1 MTDSNEP
8 SKIAGGG
15 ENVDSWNHWKI
26 YNAFTPLNTTEAN
39 NGSGE
44 YAQIATRWASAA
56 ELFANRIN
64 HSSSAAWDGAAAKS
78 SRDAISK
85 YAKSALDL
93 TTPLQN
99 LADRVSAAAKG
110 VNDTQNAV
118 DKPPDGGSWY
128 NPKSWNLGIY
138 HGPNSA
144 AVRNDCESTAR
155 EAMRS
160 HYVDTFVSA
169 DKQIPVLPVPNSP
182 TDPLYQPPETK
193 NDGDT
198 PGTTGSGGGNPTSGI
213 GNQGDGDQGNGEQ
226 KEDSQPATDPT
237 TNDSQDPSSTT
248 PTSTDSSSQTPSST
262 SATQPSSVTPTTST
276 STTPSSYPGGPG
288 GNSSYPGGP
297 GSNNSGLGG
306 TSGKPGSTV
315 PGTPT
320 GTGTTANMA
329 RAATAGT
336 GTSGMAGM
344 GGMGAGRGQSKGED
358 ESHQLP
364 EWLRSMENTE
374 ELLGPAP
381 KTVPR
386 GVIGGDH
393 AEPG

>member
-15 ENVDSWNHWKI
+15 EHVDSWNHWEI
-26 YNAFTPLNTTEAN
+26 YNAFTPLNTTEAHD
-39 NGSGE
+39 GSGE
-44 YAQIATRWASAA
+44 YAQIATSWASAA

-64 HSSSAAWDGAAAKS
+64 HSSSAAWDGNAAKS
-78 SRDAISK
+78 SREAISK
-85 YAKSALDL
+85 YAKAALDL

-118 DKPPDGGSWY
+118 DKPPDGGTWY

-144 AVRNDCESTAR
+144 AVRNDCESSAR

-160 HYVDTFVSA
+160 HYVNTFVSA

-182 TDPLYQPPETK
+182 TDPLYKPPETK
-193 NDGDT
+193 NDGYT
-198 PGTTGSGGGNPTSGI
+198 PGTSGNGGGNPTSGT
-213 GNQGDGDQGNGEQ
+213 GNQGKGDQNEN
-226 KEDSQPATDPT
+226 SQPATDPT
-237 TNDSQDPSSTT
+237 TNSSQDPSSTT
-248 PTSTDSSSQTPSST
+248 PTSTDSSQTPSST
-262 SATQPSSVTPTTST
+262 SGTQPSSVTPTTST
-276 STTPSSYPGGPG
+276 STTPSSYPGGT
-288 GNSSYPGGP
+288 
-297 GSNNSGLGG
+297 GSNGSGLGG
-306 TSGKPGSTV
+306 TSGTTSGKPGSSV

-320 GTGTTANMA
+320 ATGTAANAA
-329 RAATAGT
+329 RAATTST
-336 GTSGMAGM
+336 GTSGMSGM
-344 GGMGAGRGQSKGED
+344 GGMGGGRGQSKGDD

-364 EWLRSMENTE
+364 EWLRNMENTE

-381 KTVPR
+381 KSVPG

-393 AEPG
+393 AEPGSTPS

>member
-15 ENVDSWNHWKI
+15 EHVDSWNHWQI
-26 YNAFTPLNTTEAN
+26 YNAFTPLNTTEAH
-39 NGSGE
+39 NGASE

-64 HSSSAAWDGAAAKS
+64 HSSTAAWDGTAANS

-85 YAKSALDL
+85 YAKAALDL

-144 AVRNDCESTAR
+144 AVRNDCESAAR
-155 EAMRS
+155 EAMRA

-182 TDPLYQPPETK
+182 TDPLYKAPDTK
-193 NDGDT
+193 NDGYT
-198 PGTTGSGGGNPTSGI
+198 PGTSGNGGGNSTSGT
-213 GNQGDGDQGNGEQ
+213 GNQGKGGDQ
-226 KEDSQPATDPT
+226 KDDSQPGTDPT
-237 TNDSQDPSSTT
+237 NTSQDPSSTT

-276 STTPSSYPGGPG
+276 STTPSSYPGVTG
-288 GNSSYPGGP
+288 GTGG
-297 GSNNSGLGG
+297 GLGG
-306 TSGKPGSTV
+306 TSGTTSGKPGSTV
-315 PGTPT
+315 SGTPT
-320 GTGTTANMA
+320 TTSATTNAA
-329 RAATAGT
+329 RAATTT
-336 GTSGMAGM
+336 GTSSMSGM
-344 GGMGAGRGQSKGED
+344 GGMGGGRGQSKGDD

-364 EWLRSMENTE
+364 EWLRNMENTE

-381 KTVPR
+381 KTVAG
-386 GVIGGDH
+386 GVIGADH
-393 AEPG
+393 AEPGPTPS

>member
-1 MTDSNEP
+1 MSDSNEP
-8 SKIAGGG
+8 SKISDGG
-15 ENVDSWNHWKI
+15 EHVDSWNHWKI

-39 NGSGE
+39 NGSSE
-44 YAQIATRWASAA
+44 YVQIATGWASAA

-64 HSSSAAWDGAAAKS
+64 HSSSAAWDGTAANS

-85 YAKSALDL
+85 YAKAALDL

-144 AVRNDCESTAR
+144 AVRNDCESAAR
-155 EAMRS
+155 EAMRN

-182 TDPLYQPPETK
+182 TDPLYKAPETK
-193 NDGDT
+193 NDGYT
-198 PGTTGSGGGNPTSGI
+198 PGTSGNGGGNPTSGT
-213 GNQGDGDQGNGEQ
+213 GNEGKGDQNEN
-226 KEDSQPATDPT
+226 SQPATEPT
-237 TNDSQDPSSTT
+237 TNSSQDPSSTT

-262 SATQPSSVTPTTST
+262 SATQPSSVTPTTGT
-276 STTPSSYPGGPG
+276 STTPSSYPGGT
-288 GNSSYPGGP
+288 
-297 GSNNSGLGG
+297 GSTGSGLGG
-306 TSGKPGSTV
+306 TSGTTSGKPGSSV

-320 GTGTTANMA
+320 ATGTTANAA
-329 RAATAGT
+329 RAATTST
-336 GTSGMAGM
+336 GTSGMSGM
-344 GGMGAGRGQSKGED
+344 GGMGGGRGQSKGDD

-364 EWLRSMENTE
+364 EWLRNMENTE
-374 ELLGPAP
+374 ELLGPDP
-381 KTVPR
+381 KTVPG

-393 AEPG
+393 AEPGSTPG

>member
-1 MTDSNEP
+1 MSDSNEP
-8 SKIAGGG
+8 SKIPDGG
-15 ENVDSWNHWKI
+15 EHVDHWNHRQI
-26 YNAFTPLNTTEAN
+26 YNAFTPLNTTEAH
-39 NGSGE
+39 NGSSE
-44 YAQIATRWASAA
+44 YAQIATRWAAAA

-64 HSSSAAWDGAAAKS
+64 HSSSAAWDGTAAKS

-85 YAKSALDL
+85 YAKAALDL

-144 AVRNDCESTAR
+144 AVRNDCESAAR

-182 TDPLYQPPETK
+182 TDPLYKAPDTK
-193 NDGDT
+193 DDGYT
-198 PGTTGSGGGNPTSGI
+198 PGTSGNGGGNSTSGT
-213 GNQGDGDQGNGEQ
+213 GNQGNGGDQ
-226 KEDSQPATDPT
+226 KESSQPATDPT
-237 TNDSQDPSSTT
+237 TNNSQDASSTT

-276 STTPSSYPGGPG
+276 ATTPSSYPGGT
-288 GNSSYPGGP
+288 
-297 GSNNSGLGG
+297 GSGLGSTGSGLGG
-306 TSGKPGSTV
+306 ASGTTSGKPGSTV

-320 GTGTTANMA
+320 ATGTTANAA
-329 RAATAGT
+329 RAATTST
-336 GTSGMAGM
+336 GASGMSGM
-344 GGMGAGRGQSKGED
+344 GGMGGGRGQSKGDD

-364 EWLRSMENTE
+364 EWLRNMENTE
-374 ELLGPAP
+374 ELLGPGP
-381 KTVPR
+381 KTVPG

-393 AEPG
+393 AEPGSTPS

>member
-1 MTDSNEP
+1 MSDSNEP
-8 SKIAGGG
+8 SKIPGGG
-15 ENVDSWNHWKI
+15 EHVDSWNHWKI

-64 HSSSAAWDGAAAKS
+64 HSSSAAWDGAAANS

-85 YAKSALDL
+85 YAKAALDL

-144 AVRNDCESTAR
+144 AVRNDCESAAR

-160 HYVDTFVSA
+160 HYVNTFVSA
-169 DKQIPVLPVPNSP
+169 DTQIPVLPVPNSP
-182 TDPLYQPPETK
+182 TDPLYKPPETK
-193 NDGDT
+193 NDGYT
-198 PGTTGSGGGNPTSGI
+198 PGTTGNGGGNPTSGT
-213 GNQGDGDQGNGEQ
+213 GNQGSGGQ
-226 KEDSQPATDPT
+226 KEDSQTATDPT
-237 TNDSQDPSSTT
+237 TNNSQESSTT

-276 STTPSSYPGGPG
+276 STTPSSYPGS
-288 GNSSYPGGP
+288 NSG
-297 GSNNSGLGG
+297 GLGG
-306 TSGKPGSTV
+306 ASGTTSGKPGSTV

-320 GTGTTANMA
+320 ATGTTANAA
-329 RAATAGT
+329 RAATTST
-336 GTSGMAGM
+336 GTSGMSGM
-344 GGMGAGRGQSKGED
+344 GGMGGGRGQSKGDD

-364 EWLRSMENTE
+364 EWLRNMENTE

-393 AEPG
+393 AEPGPTSN

>member
-15 ENVDSWNHWKI
+15 EHVDSWNHWEI
-26 YNAFTPLNTTEAN
+26 YNAFTPLNTTEAHD
-39 NGSGE
+39 GSGE
-44 YAQIATRWASAA
+44 YAQIATSWASAA

-64 HSSSAAWDGAAAKS
+64 HSSSAAWDGNAANS
-78 SRDAISK
+78 SREAISK
-85 YAKSALDL
+85 YAKAALDL

-144 AVRNDCESTAR
+144 AVRNDCESSAR

-160 HYVDTFVSA
+160 HYVNTFVSA

-182 TDPLYQPPETK
+182 TDPLYKPPETK
-193 NDGDT
+193 NDGYT
-198 PGTTGSGGGNPTSGI
+198 PGTSGNGGGNPTSGT
-213 GNQGDGDQGNGEQ
+213 GNQGKGDQNEN
-226 KEDSQPATDPT
+226 SQPATDPT
-237 TNDSQDPSSTT
+237 TNSSQDPSSTT
-248 PTSTDSSSQTPSST
+248 PTSTDSSQTPSST
-262 SATQPSSVTPTTST
+262 SGTQPSSVTPTTST
-276 STTPSSYPGGPG
+276 STTPSSYPGGT
-288 GNSSYPGGP
+288 
-297 GSNNSGLGG
+297 GSNGSGLGG
-306 TSGKPGSTV
+306 TSGTTSGKPGSSV

-320 GTGTTANMA
+320 ATGTAANAA
-329 RAATAGT
+329 RAATTST
-336 GTSGMAGM
+336 GTSGMSGM
-344 GGMGAGRGQSKGED
+344 GGMGGGRGQSKGDD

-364 EWLRSMENTE
+364 EWLRNMENTE

-381 KTVPR
+381 KSVPG

-393 AEPG
+393 AEPGSRPS

>member
-15 ENVDSWNHWKI
+15 EHVDSWNHWEI
-26 YNAFTPLNTTEAN
+26 YNAFTPLNTTEAHD
-39 NGSGE
+39 GSGE
-44 YAQIATRWASAA
+44 YAQIATSWASAA

-64 HSSSAAWDGAAAKS
+64 HSSSAAWDGNAANS
-78 SRDAISK
+78 SREAISK
-85 YAKSALDL
+85 YAKAALDL

-144 AVRNDCESTAR
+144 AVRNDCESSAR

-160 HYVDTFVSA
+160 HYVNTFVSA

-182 TDPLYQPPETK
+182 TDPLYKPPETK
-193 NDGDT
+193 NDGYT
-198 PGTTGSGGGNPTSGI
+198 PGTSGNGGGNPTSGT
-213 GNQGDGDQGNGEQ
+213 GNQGKGDQNEN
-226 KEDSQPATDPT
+226 SQPATDPT
-237 TNDSQDPSSTT
+237 TNSSQDPSSTT
-248 PTSTDSSSQTPSST
+248 PTSTDSSQTPSST
-262 SATQPSSVTPTTST
+262 SGTQPSSVTPTTST
-276 STTPSSYPGGPG
+276 STTPSSYPGGT
-288 GNSSYPGGP
+288 
-297 GSNNSGLGG
+297 GSNGSGLGG
-306 TSGKPGSTV
+306 TSGTTSGKPGSSV

-320 GTGTTANMA
+320 ATGTAANAA
-329 RAATAGT
+329 RAATTST
-336 GTSGMAGM
+336 GTSGMSGM
-344 GGMGAGRGQSKGED
+344 GGMGGGRGQSKGDD

-364 EWLRSMENTE
+364 EWLRNMENTE

-381 KTVPR
+381 KSVPG

-393 AEPG
+393 AEPGSTPS

>member
-8 SKIAGGG
+8 SKIPSGG

-26 YNAFTPLNTTEAN
+26 YNAFTPLNTTEAH

-64 HSSSAAWDGAAAKS
+64 HSSSAAWDGIAANS

-85 YAKSALDL
+85 YAKAALDL

-118 DKPPDGGSWY
+118 DKPPDGGAWY

-144 AVRNDCESTAR
+144 AVRNDCESAAR
-155 EAMRS
+155 EAMRN
-160 HYVDTFVSA
+160 HYVNTFVSA
-169 DKQIPVLPVPNSP
+169 DKQIPMLPVPNSP
-182 TDPLYQPPETK
+182 TDPLYKPPETK
-193 NDGDT
+193 NDGYT
-198 PGTTGSGGGNPTSGI
+198 PGTTGNGGGNPTSGI
-213 GNQGDGDQGNGEQ
+213 GNQRNDDQ
-226 KEDSQPATDPT
+226 KENSQPTTDPA

-248 PTSTDSSSQTPSST
+248 PTSTDSSSQTPSNT
-262 SATQPSSVTPTTST
+262 SATQPSSVPPTATT

-288 GNSSYPGGP
+288 SNSSGPGGT
-297 GSNNSGLGG
+297 SGT

-315 PGTPT
+315 PGSPAGT
-320 GTGTTANMA
+320 GSGTTANA
-329 RAATAGT
+329 VRAATTGT
-336 GTSGMAGM
+336 GTSGMSGM
-344 GGMGAGRGQSKGED
+344 GGMGGGRGQSKGDD

-364 EWLRSMENTE
+364 EWLRNMENTE

-381 KTVPR
+381 KAIPG
-386 GVIGGDH
+386 GVIGADH
-393 AEPG
+393 AEPGTTPS